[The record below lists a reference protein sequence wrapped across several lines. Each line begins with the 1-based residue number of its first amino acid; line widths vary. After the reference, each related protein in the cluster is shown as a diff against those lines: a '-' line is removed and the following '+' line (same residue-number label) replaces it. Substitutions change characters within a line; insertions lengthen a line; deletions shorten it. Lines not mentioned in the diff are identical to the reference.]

1 MKDTPQVRK
10 CVQEIA
16 TYYSDKLGLSAK
28 EIPDIFFDG
37 ITLPRKKDSVF
48 KSNDYAKYVY
58 GGISLI
64 HMNLKAHTS
73 VRGKKGLV
81 DTIVHELI
89 HIKYPNLR
97 HGDKFDKMI
106 QETLCECPTQ

>member
-16 TYYSDKLGLSAK
+16 SYYADKLKLTPK
-28 EIPDIFFDG
+28 EVPDIFFDG
-37 ITLPRKKDSVF
+37 ITLPNKKDTIFHS
-48 KSNDYAKYVY
+48 KKHYAKYIY

-64 HMNLKAHTS
+64 YLNLKPHTS
-73 VRGKKGLV
+73 VRGKEGLV

-89 HIKYPNLR
+89 HIKYPNLK
-97 HGDKFDKMI
+97 HGDKFEQKI
-106 QETLCECPTQ
+106 QETLCECK